1 MGSNGGEHIKISG
14 NDAAEC
20 SETTIQIK
28 IKTLDSQTFTLRVD
42 KRVPV
47 PELKD
52 KIASVTG
59 VLSEQQRLIC
69 RGKVLKDDQLLS
81 AYRILSFFMLLLC
94 STFSVVKLY
103 VEDGHTLHLVVRQ
116 PVPPTPES
124 SSDQPGDTT
133 ASTGNNPGNRVG
145 PGMVVGTFNIS
156 EPGDGAFPDLNRI
169 VSAVLNSFGVTR
181 FGSAPESIDL
191 NQPPSERLVTA
202 LGLSGLRTPGSL
214 HSDQATSTAGPVEPL
229 QPPYCSIFHVHTF
242 VAGYTRFID
251 YFVAVLEPLEA
262 RIFAS
267 AGGQNAN
274 SRNIG
279 PPLSNGI
286 DIEAAPCSSDSR
298 GLLTPEF
305 LAEVISSTRQL
316 LVEQATEC
324 LLELAGQ
331 LDRHASVADALER
344 SRIQSNAIRSGA
356 LFQNLGALLLELGRA
371 IMTLRMGQTPA
382 DALVNAGPSVFIS
395 SAGPNPIM
403 VQVPLPFQ
411 PGASFGSVPVGTV
424 QHGSGLP
431 GGSVSPSFLPRNIDI
446 RIRTGSVFPRRE
458 PTGSQ
463 PQGQGAPVSTNS
475 VDSGE
480 REAAGLDSSSHNREP
495 QLRAIPI
502 RTFIGPASVGRG
514 SDSSRG
520 SIGILYPVLA
530 RVQHVTSTNPNG
542 TRASQVSDQH
552 HVPDV
557 NSEQSIPD
565 STTQQQN
572 TGVLGGLA
580 NLPMTTFSGNGT
592 SPAEVL
598 SDRGFPAQEQSGLE
612 QLLRT
617 IFPGEHAPSDNA
629 NPTGS
634 VPSHSET
641 AQVVDTSQEAASIVS
656 DEAMFLSNILRQV
669 MPIISENT
677 GAAQDMPSVEGA
689 NSVDTRG
696 DDEGASSRRRRSPQS
711 QQNSK
716 RQRTEKAFL
725 KQPKLKK
732 SGKGKAP
739 GKGGNRYWKSIGLG
753 FKTPREAIEDSS
765 VPGAW
770 QAPLS
775 TYIDKKCPFT
785 GNVSVRGRILA
796 GTCHSAKM
804 MRTIIVRRNYLHWV
818 KKYQRYEKRHSN
830 IPAHISPCFRVK
842 EGDHVIIGQPLSKTV
857 RFNVLKVIP
866 AGSSGRGKKAFT
878 GM

>member
-1 MGSNGGEHIKISG
+1 MGSNGREHIKISG

-20 SETTIQIK
+20 SETTIGIK

-81 AYRILSFFMLLLC
+81 AYH
-94 STFSVVKLY
+94 

-214 HSDQATSTAGPVEPL
+214 HSDQAASTAGPAEPL
-229 QPPYCSIFHVHTF
+229 QPPVIPDSLTTLLQYLSHLRREF
-242 VAGYTRFID
+242 
-251 YFVAVLEPLEA
+251 
-262 RIFAS
+262 FAS

-371 IMTLRMGQTPA
+371 IMTLRMGQTPV

-572 TGVLGGLA
+572 TGVLGGI
-580 NLPMTTFSGNGT
+580 GNGT

-725 KQPKLKK
+725 KQPKVFLCSKK

-753 FKTPREAIEDSS
+753 FKTPREAIE
-765 VPGAW
+765 G
-770 QAPLS
+770 

>member
-1 MGSNGGEHIKISG
+1 MGSNGGEHIKVSG

-20 SETTIQIK
+20 SETTVEIK

-42 KRVPV
+42 KRVPI

-81 AYRILSFFMLLLC
+81 AYH
-94 STFSVVKLY
+94 

-124 SSDQPGDTT
+124 SSDHPGDTT
-133 ASTGNNPGNRVG
+133 ASAGNNPGNRVG

-181 FGSAPESIDL
+181 FGSATESIDL
-191 NQPPSERLVTA
+191 NQPPSERLATA
-202 LGLSGLRTPGSL
+202 LGLSGLRTSGSL

-229 QPPYCSIFHVHTF
+229 QPPVIPDSLTTLLQYLSHLRREF
-242 VAGYTRFID
+242 
-251 YFVAVLEPLEA
+251 
-262 RIFAS
+262 FAS

-274 SRNIG
+274 SRNVGG
-279 PPLSNGI
+279 PGSNGNVV
-286 DIEAAPCSSDSR
+286 EAAPCSSDSR

-305 LAEVISSTRQL
+305 LAEVILSTRQL

-403 VQVPLPFQ
+403 VQPLPFQ

-431 GGSVSPSFLPRNIDI
+431 GGSVTPSFLPRNIDI

-463 PQGQGAPVSTNS
+463 PQGQGAPVSSNT
-475 VDSGE
+475 VESGE

-520 SIGILYPVLA
+520 SIGILYPVMA

-542 TRASQVSDQH
+542 IRASQLSDQH

-557 NSEQSIPD
+557 NSEQSTPD

-572 TGVLGGLA
+572 TGILGG
-580 NLPMTTFSGNGT
+580 NGNST
-592 SPAEVL
+592 SPAEVP
-598 SDRGFPAQEQSGLE
+598 SDRGFPAQVQSGLE

-617 IFPGEHAPSDNA
+617 IFPGEHSPSDNA

-634 VPSHSET
+634 VPSHSEA
-641 AQVVDTSQEAASIVS
+641 AQVDTSQEAAPIVS

-677 GAAQDMPSVEGA
+677 GAAQDMPSAEGA
-689 NSVDTRG
+689 NSVDTRA
-696 DDEGASSRRRRSPQS
+696 DDEGASSRRRGSPQS
-711 QQNSK
+711 QQKNSK
-716 RQRTEKAFL
+716 RQR
-725 KQPKLKK
+725 
-732 SGKGKAP
+732 
-739 GKGGNRYWKSIGLG
+739 
-753 FKTPREAIEDSS
+753 RE
-765 VPGAW
+765 
-770 QAPLS
+770 
-775 TYIDKKCPFT
+775 
-785 GNVSVRGRILA
+785 
-796 GTCHSAKM
+796 
-804 MRTIIVRRNYLHWV
+804 
-818 KKYQRYEKRHSN
+818 
-830 IPAHISPCFRVK
+830 
-842 EGDHVIIGQPLSKTV
+842 
-857 RFNVLKVIP
+857 
-866 AGSSGRGKKAFT
+866 
-878 GM
+878 